1 MKRWQFVLLMTIG
14 VACLC
19 LSLVT
24 IVFARQNRKLQ
35 EAVQAQQAII
45 NKGAVSQQIGTN
57 LLREMAAAAQTD
69 EKMRELLE
77 ARGYNSSVMPAAVSP
92 VPES

>member
-1 MKRWQFVLLMTIG
+1 MKRWQFILLLTIG

-35 EAVQAQQAII
+35 ESIEEQQALI
-45 NKGAVSQQIGTN
+45 NKGALSQQIGTN
-57 LLREMAAAAQTD
+57 LVREMAAVAQTD
-69 EKMRELLE
+69 EKMRQLLQQNGFNL
-77 ARGYNSSVMPAAVSP
+77 APAPSAAPSP
-92 VPES
+92 

>member
-57 LLREMAAAAQTD
+57 LLREMAAIAPTD

-77 ARGYNSSVMPAAVSP
+77 ASGYNSSVTPAAVSP
-92 VPES
+92 VPGR

>member
-24 IVFARQNRKLQ
+24 VVFAHQNRKLQ
-35 EAVQAQQAII
+35 EVVQAQQAII
-45 NKGAVSQQIGTN
+45 NKGSLSQQIGVN
-57 LLREMAAAAQTD
+57 LLREMAAMAPSD

-77 ARGYNSSVMPAAVSP
+77 ASGYNSSVTPAAASP
-92 VPES
+92 AP